1 LWCWIAL
8 FDAIKEN
15 TSARWLHRYS
25 FFVVLAVILGGSA
38 VASAPE
44 GSGILSLCVK
54 AILPGIVIAGFVW
67 LMNRI
72 TSPAEAPKNDV
83 D

>member
-1 LWCWIAL
+1 M
-8 FDAIKEN
+8 
-15 TSARWLHRYS
+15 
-25 FFVVLAVILGGSA
+25 LAVILGGSA